1 MTGDETRLVPG
12 CGVLMLQDDI
22 EKVKR
27 VVMRRDA
34 IGFFKA
40 ILESYEEVAL
50 LTVLDGKKG
59 QVEIIYPSSAEETVQ
74 AIMEDMK
81 RFDIAFQEVNH
92 AE

>member
-1 MTGDETRLVPG
+1 
-12 CGVLMLQDDI
+12 MLQDDI

-59 QVEIIYPSSAEETVQ
+59 QVGIIYPSSAEETVQ